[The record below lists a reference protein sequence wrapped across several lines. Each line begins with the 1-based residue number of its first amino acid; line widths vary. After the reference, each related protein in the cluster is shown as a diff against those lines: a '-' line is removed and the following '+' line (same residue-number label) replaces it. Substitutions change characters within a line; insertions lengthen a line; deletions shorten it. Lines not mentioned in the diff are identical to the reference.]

1 MVDRQWVIAE
11 LLVLSFLMV
20 SNVRYRTFK
29 DFKAE
34 PLSVALLS
42 LVLSVV
48 VLVGWWTRA
57 SVSLLVFMSGY
68 IFWGIF
74 TTLLWRSPKPA
85 VDFSGA
91 SGALEDLPNN
101 GSSVPAKNLF
111 GLNRSAGCAET
122 RGLQLATL
130 LACVPILQ
138 SAFCC
143 ACVHALLIDPLKP
156 NGHLHHVPTGRL
168 THSNHVHVVKF
179 EPFDVGGPTLD
190 EIALQFRLHGRSC
203 LGQPTPPNVL
213 VVLEQGGLKV
223 VALVEVLRRTPS

>member
-57 SVSLLVFMSGY
+57 SVSLLVFMSGD

-74 TTLLWRSPKPA
+74 TTLIWRSPKPA

-101 GSSVPAKNLF
+101 GPSS
-111 GLNRSAGCAET
+111 S
-122 RGLQLATL
+122 
-130 LACVPILQ
+130 
-138 SAFCC
+138 S
-143 ACVHALLIDPLKP
+143 
-156 NGHLHHVPTGRL
+156 
-168 THSNHVHVVKF
+168 
-179 EPFDVGGPTLD
+179 
-190 EIALQFRLHGRSC
+190 
-203 LGQPTPPNVL
+203 
-213 VVLEQGGLKV
+213 
-223 VALVEVLRRTPS
+223 